1 MFTIDIM
8 ILIVNNKYDIK
19 SCCEYAKN
27 VPRFKPHLSI
37 DKNRTNFK

>member
-1 MFTIDIM
+1 M

-27 VPRFKPHLSI
+27 VLRFKPHYQLI
-37 DKNRTNFK
+37 KTGQILK